1 MNCTQKQQLV
11 CFPKVRVY
19 KPWFRHFNDHKD
31 FRNEGTV
38 HLFSLM
44 ALFSYANFRS
54 NERVI
59 NGDRYMEAP
68 GQWICKLG
76 ALPRILRV
84 HSKAQALKLMEYFRD
99 HGFLTFEI
107 LDEEK
112 EILRFTI
119 ADWKEHCTHLQYNY
133 YSYKGSGFFFFPLPV
148 GRLLL
153 KTARKEVGIV
163 FSELDAIMDMWL
175 HTILNDPKVRGSEYM
190 PVVYYSNMRGM
201 PLLSYTYL
209 ARRWGWSKSRVGRFM
224 LKAGEYGIIS
234 RVSFSS
240 SRGSVISMC
249 RYAHMHAQ
257 GEEQADG
264 IRAYSCIGVV
274 LQDYSNG
281 TGDKTVRVTAN
292 LSPGFFPFVLSRMQN
307 DLDRFDFT
315 EDKIFGEPDEHGLST
330 VTKLSVKRASVGNDG
345 KPRNYPWCVIV
356 ENGRAVK
363 EKTATGGTH
372 IKSGTYKKQRSVY
385 VNINDLDFFNL
396 VYRTTRFI
404 ESWELTY
411 GPKLIRDAR
420 KLLSEQRA
428 AAQQ

>member
-1 MNCTQKQQLV
+1 MENNRIQNQIAIYMTNKKLCEFTDKL
-11 CFPKVRVY
+11 
-19 KPWFRHFNDHKD
+19 KP
-31 FRNEGTV
+31 
-38 HLFSLM
+38 
-44 ALFSYANFRS
+44 
-54 NERVI
+54 
-59 NGDRYMEAP
+59 AP
-68 GQWICKLG
+68 I
-76 ALPRILRV
+76 
-84 HSKAQALKLMEYFRD
+84 EY
-99 HGFLTFEI
+99 
-107 LDEEK
+107 
-112 EILRFTI
+112 
-119 ADWKEHCTHLQYNY
+119 
-133 YSYKGSGFFFFPLPV
+133 
-148 GRLLL
+148 
-153 KTARKEVGIV
+153 
-163 FSELDAIMDMWL
+163 
-175 HTILNDPKVRGSEYM
+175 
-190 PVVYYSNMRGM
+190 
-201 PLLSYTYL
+201 
-209 ARRWGWSKSRVGRFM
+209 
-224 LKAGEYGIIS
+224 
-234 RVSFSS
+234 
-240 SRGSVISMC
+240 
-249 RYAHMHAQ
+249 YAHMHAQ